1 MYSALCW
8 CLVTKSFPTLHDPM
22 DWSPPGSSVHGIF
35 LARLLE
41 WVAIPFSRGSSQLR
55 DQTQVSCFAGRIFTV
70 WATREA
76 QYLLVRAV
84 YMSYCYGHIVSLAS
98 RNSEIVHISLTSS
111 VGGTS
116 FPHTTTNDRHS
127 GKLFFFF
134 FRFFSQFKNYDKY
147 VKFIILVTLSV

>member
-1 MYSALCW
+1 
-8 CLVTKSFPTLHDPM
+8 
-22 DWSPPGSSVHGIF
+22 
-35 LARLLE
+35 
-41 WVAIPFSRGSSQLR
+41 
-55 DQTQVSCFAGRIFTV
+55 
-70 WATREA
+70 
-76 QYLLVRAV
+76 
-84 YMSYCYGHIVSLAS
+84 MSYCYGHIVSLAS

-147 VKFIILVTLSV
+147 VKFIILVTLSVQFYGIKYIHIVVQPLPSSISTMLLIFKTETLHLLNNNSNSLLPSAPATTILLSVCIILTILSASYKCKHIIFVFL